1 MFKNIASIF
10 NALKPG
16 ESLLHAETW
25 KNVQVTTNALA
36 IVLTCVMIFAPQLG
50 LTTDDVQNLAAG
62 IALIGGVVNG
72 YFTIATTKKIGIG
85 EPVNDPIERLS
96 DIEVATSQSTVLP
109 VNSVNGGK
117 NLLSGK

>member
-25 KNVQVTTNALA
+25 KNVQVATNALA
-36 IVLTCVMIFAPQLG
+36 IVLTCVMVFAPQLG
-50 LTTDDVQNLAAG
+50 LTADDVQNLAAG
-62 IALIGGVVNG
+62 IALVGGVVNG

-85 EPVNDPIERLS
+85 SPVVESDEQLPDVAVATPPVNVPAI
-96 DIEVATSQSTVLP
+96 
-109 VNSVNGGK
+109 NSIDGGK